1 MKKKVVKQVIPEHTI
16 EKEVYVCETC
26 GSEYDS
32 PIHFQECS
40 FCGKDTCSNCRK
52 YQVDYLEKLGIDDA
66 YYTLTFADKET
77 NLICA
82 CKDCKPRLNQ
92 LIQQKRLKM
101 QELVNTI
108 NEQLANL
115 TLEKLDD
122 LLS

>member
-52 YQVDYLEKLGIDDA
+52 YQVDYLEELGVREKE
-66 YYTLTFADKET
+66 YTLTFTSKERY
-77 NLICA
+77 LVCA
-82 CKDCKPRLNQ
+82 CNDCKPRLNQ

-122 LLS
+122 ILE